1 MNPAGSARPVG
12 AASERRLR
20 TAVFAPREPTRRRLI
35 SLLTAGGIDVQ
46 PPVSDDIDAD
56 KNLPDVVVIACST
69 RTAGAKREIRD
80 LKLRFPQAPIV
91 VVVPGGSARRVAQG
105 ALEANAEGVV
115 YRAQIAQA
123 LVPTVQAVGAKQVVI
138 PQPEYRRSQPVTLS
152 FRERQVLRL
161 AVEGLTNDAIAR
173 QLYVSR
179 STVKS
184 HLTSAFAK
192 LSVRSRSEAAVILLD
207 PDQPASR
214 LVFGDLADGPAQSV
228 AAGGR

>member
-1 MNPAGSARPVG
+1 MGEG
-12 AASERRLR
+12 GQRLR
-20 TAVFAPREPTRRRLI
+20 AAVFAPREPTRRRLA

-46 PPVSDDIDAD
+46 PPVSEDIDAERS
-56 KNLPDVVVIACST
+56 LPDVVVIACST
-69 RTAGAKREIRD
+69 RMVGAKREIRD
-80 LKLRFPQAPIV
+80 LKLRFPDAPV
-91 VVVPGGSARRVAQG
+91 VAIVPGDSAKRVTRG
-105 ALEANAEGVV
+105 ALDANAEGIV

-123 LVPTVQAVGAKQVVI
+123 LVPTVQAVGAKQVVL

-173 QLYVSR
+173 QLFVSR

-192 LSVRSRSEAAVILLD
+192 LSVRSRSEAAVVLLD
-207 PDQPASR
+207 PDEPASR
-214 LVFGDLADGPAQSV
+214 LVFGEAGSEGPVQSV
-228 AAGGR
+228 AAGGG